1 VDSGADWRSQAG
13 EVQTDQAGLLAATAI
28 RNTAGFVGNRGPAA
42 AANLREKAGLVVST
56 TLVLVSNTGY
66 RTSFLCRA

>member
-1 VDSGADWRSQAG
+1 MDSGADRRSDAS
-13 EVQTDQAGLLAATAI
+13 EVQTDQAGLGAAMTTRDTVRI
-28 RNTAGFVGNRGPAA
+28 KSNRGPAA

-56 TLVLVSNTGY
+56 TLVLVSNTCY